1 MKALQKSHFAAKLV
15 AIFLLLTLIPDI
27 SYSQTFS
34 KSGFVNLSTSLR
46 NQSSP
51 MEDRSLPDSTIKNR
65 TNNPT
70 AAGGDAQ
77 VFLKLEDK
85 LQSGTKYGA
94 AAQTEF
100 NFNTDRRTE
109 NPNLD
114 SIFTFAEGD
123 FGKVEFG
130 NNKAVNQKMKTG
142 PASFARGSGGI
153 NGKYLENINLPMAGN
168 SGSASHFILLA
179 QSPIGHGGYAKSFYQ
194 PNSKDNSSYHLSQF
208 RAFKDDSFDGLEDA
222 TKLSYYSPKIAGV
235 KLGVSYTP
243 NSSNLGVT
251 KQVARDVNYTK
262 IEDIFSLG
270 ASYSEDF
277 DNLGVELSATAE
289 KGKIKNTN
297 RGDLSAYDFGGSL
310 SYFGFSLG
318 ASYGSWGSSLQ
329 PTSGD
334 YVKQGKTNY
343 YTLGLAYKF
352 GPFGASITSL
362 NSSFQKNKYHATSL
376 GFDYKLNRSWMPYFE
391 VTKFAFDAA
400 SADAINNQ
408 GYVFLTGA
416 LYSF

>member
-1 MKALQKSHFAAKLV
+1 MA
-15 AIFLLLTLIPDI
+15 
-27 SYSQTFS
+27 YSQVFS
-34 KSGFVNLSTSLR
+34 KSGYVNLSSSLR
-46 NQSSP
+46 NQSSSL
-51 MEDRSLPDSTIKNR
+51 ENHNLPDSTTKNR
-65 TNNPT
+65 TDNPG
-70 AAGGDAQ
+70 ALGADAQ

-85 LQSGTKYGA
+85 LQSGVKYGA
-94 AAQTEF
+94 IAQTEF
-100 NFNTDRRTE
+100 NFNSDKRTE

-114 SIFTFAEGD
+114 SIFTFAQGD

-142 PASFARGSGGI
+142 PASFARGAGGI
-153 NGKYLENINLPMAGN
+153 NGKYLENVNLPMAGN
-168 SGSASHFILLA
+168 SGAASHFILLA

-194 PNSKDNSSYHLSQF
+194 PDSATPSSYHLSQF
-208 RAFKDDSFDGLEDA
+208 RAFKDNSFDGVEDA
-222 TKLSYYSPKIAGV
+222 TKISYYLPKISGV

-243 NSSNLGVT
+243 SSSNIGFT
-251 KQVARDVNYTK
+251 RQVARDVSYTR
-262 IEDIFSLG
+262 IENILSLG
-270 ASYSEDF
+270 ANYSEDF
-277 DNLGVELSATAE
+277 DNLGVEFFATAE
-289 KGKIKNTN
+289 KGKIRNTN

-310 SYFGFSLG
+310 SYFGFTLG

-334 YVKQGKTNY
+334 YAKKGKTDY
-343 YTLGLAYKF
+343 YTFGLAYKF
-352 GPFGASITSL
+352 GPIGASVTSL
-362 NSSFQKNKYHATSL
+362 NSSFQKNKYSALSL

-391 VTKFAFDAA
+391 VTKFAFNAA